1 MGRNFT
7 NKVWNAARFA
17 MMNLEGNESA
27 DTTIKEEDYLFEDVW
42 IKNRLSLAIEM
53 CTSSLEKYKFNEA
66 IKTLYEFV
74 WHEFCDW
81 YLEIIKPRLYS
92 SDNIKSKAVAQK
104 VLVYVLDNIL
114 RLLHPFAPFL
124 TEEIWQHLKS
134 MASKNK
140 LIYVDSM
147 VNESLI
153 ICPWPKEDAAKI
165 NKNVVNT
172 MTLLQ
177 DLIRAVR
184 NIRSNMNILNKQ
196 KLKALVS
203 VNDKRLKEMLD
214 EHHNFLMQMAN
225 LDGLEVGIDLEKPE
239 SSASEVVNEIQV
251 FVPLKELI
259 DVGVEKEKQQERLNK
274 IKSHLDIVRKKLFN
288 ESFVKNAP
296 KHIVNAEKDKEAELL
311 GQIIKINGFLEDL
324 NKNVPV

>member
-1 MGRNFT
+1 
-7 NKVWNAARFA
+7 
-17 MMNLEGNESA
+17 
-27 DTTIKEEDYLFEDVW
+27 
-42 IKNRLSLAIEM
+42 LAIET
-53 CTSSLEKYKFNEA
+53 CTVSLEKYKFNEA

-81 YLEIIKPRLYS
+81 YLEIIKPRLYNT
-92 SDNIKSKAVAQK
+92 DNIKSKMVAQK

-124 TEEIWQHLKS
+124 TEEIWQHLKQL
-134 MASKNK
+134 AGKNR
-140 LIYVDSM
+140 LILTDTM
-147 VNESLI
+147 VNESLM

-177 DLIRAVR
+177 DIVRAIR
-184 NIRSNMNILNKQ
+184 NIRSNMNIPNKQ
-196 KLKALVS
+196 KLNALIS
-203 VNDKRLKEMLD
+203 VRDKEVKRELD
-214 EHHNFLMQMAN
+214 EHHNFLTQMAN

-239 SSASEVVNEIQV
+239 SSASEVINEIQV

-259 DVGVEKEKQQERLNK
+259 DVGVEKKRHMERLNK

-296 KHIVNAEKDKEAELL
+296 EHIINAEKDKERELL
-311 GQIIKINGFLEDL
+311 GQITKITGFLQDL